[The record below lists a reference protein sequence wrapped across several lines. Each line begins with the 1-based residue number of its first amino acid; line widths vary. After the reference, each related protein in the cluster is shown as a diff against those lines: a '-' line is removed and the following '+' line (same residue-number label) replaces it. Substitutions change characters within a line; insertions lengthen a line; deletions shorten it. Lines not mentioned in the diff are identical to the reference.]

1 MRGVEE
7 HAGTAA
13 DRAYAHVKGQLLDG
27 TLADGTLLS
36 EGAIADAVGISR
48 TPVREAFLALAAE
61 GLLELYPKRGALV
74 VPLTSADVSD
84 LFETRALIESHCL
97 RRALDADPEGLA
109 RDAAAALERQRGLPA
124 TADVAAFVEADR
136 AFHRTW
142 MAAGRSPILLA
153 LYDRLRDRQ
162 QRVAARV
169 LAAGPRRAEQL
180 VDEHAHILDRIEA
193 GDADGAAGALAEH
206 LLAARAMA

>member
-1 MRGVEE
+1 VAVEST
-7 HAGTAA
+7 ATAA
-13 DRAYAHVKGQLLDG
+13 DRAYAHVKQQLLDG

-36 EGAIADAVGISR
+36 EGAVAEAVGISR
-48 TPVREAFLALAAE
+48 TPVREAFLALASE

-74 VPLTSADVSD
+74 VPLTSADVGD
-84 LFETRALIESHCL
+84 LFETRTLIETHCL
-97 RRALDADPEGLA
+97 RRALEADPEGVRRAAASELA
-109 RDAAAALERQRGLPA
+109 RQRRLLAAGDLRG
-124 TADVAAFVEADR
+124 FIEADR

-169 LAAGPRRAEQL
+169 LGAGPRRAQQL
-180 VDEHAHILDRIEA
+180 MDEHERILERVRA
-193 GDADGAAGALAEH
+193 GDADGAAAALAEH
-206 LLAARAMA
+206 LRAARAMA